1 MIGDR
6 YLREGLVWTVAD
18 VIPMHLG
25 FEHRTDVL
33 VLRCGSSL
41 RVATAAGLAS
51 RDWPRLP

>member
-51 RDWPRLP
+51 RDWTRLP